1 MTNRLELDR
10 VTVRFGGVVAA
21 REVSLAVAPGEI
33 RGLIGPNG
41 AGKTTLINAI
51 TGAVPLTEGRVL
63 LDGQIISGQAS
74 HNVSRRGIGRT
85 FQHVEPFN
93 EMTVLDNVMVGI
105 GRVRRAPFWSTALNT
120 HSAVKR
126 ELEAIAFANET
137 LDAFGLLPHRDAR
150 AADLPFGLLKRMDLA
165 RSLAAQ
171 PTLLL
176 LDEPTSGM
184 SDSEADTAIA
194 TARELAEQRGI
205 TLLVIEHNMRVMMA
219 LADRITV
226 MQQGAVVAE
235 GTPAEIQ
242 RNPTVIDAYLGEEL
256 ADAGR

>member
-1 MTNRLELDR
+1 MNNRLELDR

-63 LDGQIISGQAS
+63 LDGQVISGQAS

-105 GRVRRAPFWSTALNT
+105 GRGSRVPFWSTALNT
-120 HSAVKR
+120 HSAVKS
-126 ELEAIAFANET
+126 ELEAVAFANET
-137 LDAFGLLPHRDAR
+137 L
-150 AADLPFGLLKRMDLA
+150 
-165 RSLAAQ
+165 
-171 PTLLL
+171 
-176 LDEPTSGM
+176 
-184 SDSEADTAIA
+184 
-194 TARELAEQRGI
+194 
-205 TLLVIEHNMRVMMA
+205 
-219 LADRITV
+219 
-226 MQQGAVVAE
+226 
-235 GTPAEIQ
+235 
-242 RNPTVIDAYLGEEL
+242 
-256 ADAGR
+256 